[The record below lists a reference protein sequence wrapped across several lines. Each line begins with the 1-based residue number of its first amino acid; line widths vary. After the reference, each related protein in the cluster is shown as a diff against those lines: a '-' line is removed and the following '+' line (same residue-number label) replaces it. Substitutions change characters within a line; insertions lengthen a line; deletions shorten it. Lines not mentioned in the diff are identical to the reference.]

1 MLQQQTKKKQKQNMV
16 VFRDYRKQAVKL
28 VNSQKEKK
36 KSNKSNKTISTNMY
50 LTTCVPMAMSEMT
63 LYPKVQTVKE
73 TFYVL
78 QA

>member
-36 KSNKSNKTISTNMY
+36 SNKSNKTISTNMY
-50 LTTCVPMAMSEMT
+50 LTTCVPMAISEMT

-78 QA
+78 SS

>member
-36 KSNKSNKTISTNMY
+36 KKQQKQQDYLHKYVFDYLCSNGHIWND
-50 LTTCVPMAMSEMT
+50 T
-63 LYPKVQTVKE
+63 LP
-73 TFYVL
+73 
-78 QA
+78 

>member
-16 VFRDYRKQAVKL
+16 VFRDYRKQAVK
-28 VNSQKEKK
+28 KEKSKKKK

-50 LTTCVPMAMSEMT
+50 LTTCVPMAISEMT

-78 QA
+78 SS